1 MIFYVFQKEE
11 VIRRD
16 SPYEQKVIRRDSPY
30 ESKVIQRDC
39 PYGQLFIHRDTY
51 LEIYIACLYD

>member
-1 MIFYVFQKEE
+1 MNWHGKKMVQLIMLIFQKEE

-30 ESKVIQRDC
+30 E
-39 PYGQLFIHRDTY
+39 
-51 LEIYIACLYD
+51 